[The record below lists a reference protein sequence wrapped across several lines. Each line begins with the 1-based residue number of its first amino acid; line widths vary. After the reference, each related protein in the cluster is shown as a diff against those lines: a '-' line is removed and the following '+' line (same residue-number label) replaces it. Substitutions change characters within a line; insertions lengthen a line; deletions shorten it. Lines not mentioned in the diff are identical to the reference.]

1 MIYFEFV
8 YVTPIVFCLFSHFQ
22 LIDHGFAL
30 LSRPM
35 LLLKHSP
42 TWLILG
48 FWSAIHGQPE
58 NHTCKVV
65 FRVINNNNY
74 KNNNIIYKHVMYNR
88 QCSKHLSYMILFNPA
103 YDLMREKKIT
113 ISILQL
119 RIRIRRSPNLCT
131 IPHV

>member
-1 MIYFEFV
+1 
-8 YVTPIVFCLFSHFQ
+8 
-22 LIDHGFAL
+22 
-30 LSRPM
+30 
-35 LLLKHSP
+35 
-42 TWLILG
+42 
-48 FWSAIHGQPE
+48 
-58 NHTCKVV
+58 
-65 FRVINNNNY
+65 
-74 KNNNIIYKHVMYNR
+74 MYNR